1 MTNNESVP
9 NINNQHNMLE
19 IVAVTLFFV
28 ILLGLGVFVYQDYG
42 LTWDDLA
49 QVEIGEL
56 NYKYVFEGDE
66 ALLTFKNRYY
76 GPVFEMLLY
85 RITRDMA
92 DPQRFFMRHF
102 LIFSLFVIGLF
113 FFYLLGKRITKNWAA
128 GLLGCVLIIASPR
141 IFAHSF
147 FNSKDIPF
155 MAVFIIAIFTLIRYL
170 DRRTALNAVM
180 HALTTAV
187 LIGLR
192 APGVLVFVLTVA
204 LLPLDILI
212 DNKTTRINPALL
224 TGLLY
229 VGLTAILVILF
240 WPILW
245 HDPYH
250 EFINALK
257 QMSQYPWPGV
267 VLYRGLMVD
276 PNNLPWHYIPVWVLI
291 TTPLQYLVLAGCGF
305 LSAGWDIL
313 ANFGKNL
320 WPYRRSIL
328 IIAAWGILPVA
339 AVILLESV
347 LYDGWRQLFFIYPAI
362 ILFAVL
368 GLQALFR
375 WFANHLS
382 YRVTAIVSLMVV
394 AAVIIPPMWV
404 MVNTHPHQNVYFNR
418 LGGEDMARVK
428 RHFELDYWG
437 LSYKQGLEYILANDP
452 FDIIDVAV
460 ANRPGRINAH
470 ILPAEQAARL
480 HFVVDSETADYF
492 LTNYRY
498 HPEPYE
504 YPDEIF
510 SIEIGNTSILSVFRL
525 QSEN

>member
-1 MTNNESVP
+1 
-9 NINNQHNMLE
+9 
-19 IVAVTLFFV
+19 
-28 ILLGLGVFVYQDYG
+28 
-42 LTWDDLA
+42 
-49 QVEIGEL
+49 
-56 NYKYVFEGDE
+56 
-66 ALLTFKNRYY
+66 
-76 GPVFEMLLY
+76 
-85 RITRDMA
+85 
-92 DPQRFFMRHF
+92 
-102 LIFSLFVIGLF
+102 
-113 FFYLLGKRITKNWAA
+113 
-128 GLLGCVLIIASPR
+128 
-141 IFAHSF
+141 
-147 FNSKDIPF
+147 
-155 MAVFIIAIFTLIRYL
+155 
-170 DRRTALNAVM
+170 
-180 HALTTAV
+180 
-187 LIGLR
+187 
-192 APGVLVFVLTVA
+192 
-204 LLPLDILI
+204 
-212 DNKTTRINPALL
+212 
-224 TGLLY
+224 
-229 VGLTAILVILF
+229 
-240 WPILW
+240 
-245 HDPYH
+245 
-250 EFINALK
+250 
-257 QMSQYPWPGV
+257 
-267 VLYRGLMVD
+267 MVD

-510 SIEIGNTSILSVFRL
+510 SIEIGNASILSVFRL